1 LPIAIISPPYG
12 ISRLTAS
19 FPLARR
25 LARAHSFFIM
35 KKLIICLAVLLLP
48 GCIEFEKQ
56 TLVFRH
62 YPETDTLVIWQ
73 HYEGIYGEDQEH
85 GLSEKER
92 DQLHS
97 VVNGQ
102 RTFFFANWGFE
113 YNAEDIDRFIK
124 EGEAELQKGIEP
136 KAKADVVRQS
146 LVWMKLLKK
155 SVTIKNGP
163 FYLNEQKRLCATQQ
177 VTLRN
182 AGKLI
187 REFNAVMRAS
197 YLQGKNIFR
206 TFEEGDPNIELLEKS
221 ALAKMEFLTLKGQQL
236 RFQLPLTEKNFR
248 ELNVDDLKLFRK
260 AGVPFEHKNN
270 LLTITVG
277 KVEAA
282 ETFVSM
288 RLPKVAFQPNAT
300 EAVSERH
307 GLAKDF
313 NPAKARA
320 KFLKESNARYLK
332 K

>member
-1 LPIAIISPPYG
+1 
-12 ISRLTAS
+12 
-19 FPLARR
+19 
-25 LARAHSFFIM
+25 M

-182 AGKLI
+182 AGKII
-187 REFNAVMRAS
+187 RQVNAILHAS
-197 YLQGKNIFR
+197 ILHDDGFFSGYD
-206 TFEEGDPNIELLEKS
+206 ESDPNIEMLEKS
-221 ALAKMEFLTLKGQQL
+221 ALNRMEYLTLKGQQMQ
-236 RFQLPLTEKNFR
+236 FSWPMTAENFR
-248 ELNVDDLKLFRK
+248 EGMRDKEGANVIALARK
-260 AGVPFEHKNN
+260 AGVIIQHNKN
-270 LLTITVG
+270 LLVIIAG
-277 KVEAA
+277 KVKAA
-282 ETFVSM
+282 DTSVSIQ
-288 RLPKVAFQPNAT
+288 LPEVAFQPNAT
-300 EAVSERH
+300 EAVSKRY